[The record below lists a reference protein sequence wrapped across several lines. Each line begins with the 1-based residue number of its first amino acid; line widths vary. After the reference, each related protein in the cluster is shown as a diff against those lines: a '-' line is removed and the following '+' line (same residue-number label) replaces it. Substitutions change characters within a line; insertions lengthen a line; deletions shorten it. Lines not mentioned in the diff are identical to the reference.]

1 MWESATPRASR
12 APKGL
17 EGYRHVTSN
26 GATRITSKRAPGRR
40 AGPASRVPAP
50 LDVIYTHAGIPAPR
64 VTTLMPDRIPKPYR
78 SLLVH
83 ERDMTRTLEAHHDGR
98 VALRTLSSFRVGHF
112 YFRKV
117 LLVEESS
124 GRPVEMGVIEVD
136 LEAFDTRVRDRILR
150 NRVPLGRLLREGGV
164 DYLSR
169 PKAFLAV
176 RPNPELLGVFWMAK
190 ARTLYGRQTELTL
203 NGRKIGGV
211 VEILPLA

>member
-40 AGPASRVPAP
+40 ARPASRVPAP

-83 ERDMTRTLEAHHDGR
+83 ERDMTLTLEARHGR

-124 GRPVEMGVIEVD
+124 GRPVEMGVIQID
-136 LEAFDTRVRDRILR
+136 LEAFDPRVRERILR

-164 DYLSR
+164 DFLSR

-176 RPNPELLGVFWMAK
+176 KPNPELLGVFWMPK
-190 ARTLYGRQTELTL
+190 PRTLYGRQTELTL
-203 NGRKIGGV
+203 KGRKVGDI